1 MGRNGIMAFLPTTA
15 LPAVDQLPDPVFAR
29 ELPGARI
36 DGAAIAAVT
45 DLYREVLPAGGA
57 ILDVMSGWISH
68 LPPEAPFRRVVGV
81 GVDRKA
87 LAENPF
93 LDEWR
98 AQDLNRDPALPFAN
112 AEFDGATLC
121 GAIQYLARPGEVIRE
136 VARVLK
142 PGAPLVIT
150 FSNRCLATKAIACWC
165 LLDEAGH
172 LCLIA
177 QHFAEAGNWADI
189 RCLDRTPPG
198 GGQPLYAVIGHSLG
212 AGRPGSSDQLPLR
225 IAQLISALVR
235 SPRSAW
241 TRLFH

>member
-15 LPAVDQLPDPVFAR
+15 LLAVDQLPDPIFAR
-29 ELPGARI
+29 EAPAGRI

-45 DLYREVLPAGGA
+45 DLYRETLPPGGA

-81 GVDRKA
+81 GVDRRA

-98 AQDLNRDPALPFAN
+98 AQDLNRDPVLPFAN

-142 PGAPLVIT
+142 PGAPLIVT

-177 QHFAEAGNWADI
+177 QHFAAAGNWADV
-189 RCLDRTPPG
+189 RCLDRTPSG

-212 AGRPGSSDQLPLR
+212 AGRPGSSD
-225 IAQLISALVR
+225 
-235 SPRSAW
+235 
-241 TRLFH
+241 

>member
-29 ELPGARI
+29 ELPNARI

-98 AQDLNRDPALPFAN
+98 AQDLNRDPVLPFAN
-112 AEFDGATLC
+112 AEFD
-121 GAIQYLARPGEVIRE
+121 V
-136 VARVLK
+136 
-142 PGAPLVIT
+142 
-150 FSNRCLATKAIACWC
+150 
-165 LLDEAGH
+165 
-172 LCLIA
+172 
-177 QHFAEAGNWADI
+177 
-189 RCLDRTPPG
+189 
-198 GGQPLYAVIGHSLG
+198 
-212 AGRPGSSDQLPLR
+212 
-225 IAQLISALVR
+225 
-235 SPRSAW
+235 
-241 TRLFH
+241 